1 MNALLVAT
9 SKFLSLVLRHKPET
23 IGLVLDQHGWADVDE
38 LIRLSNEHGKQLSR
52 ELLEEVVE
60 KNEKKRF
67 TISADGSRIRANQG
81 HSVSVD
87 VELVPV
93 EPPTLLFHGTVPRFL
108 ESIRLHGLRRGNRLH
123 VHLSADEQTA
133 KIVGARRG
141 DPVVLR
147 ITAHAMFQDGYVFYV
162 SENGVWLTEH
172 VPPQFLEYPE

>member
-1 MNALLVAT
+1 M
-9 SKFLSLVLRHKPET
+9 
-23 IGLVLDQHGWADVDE
+23 DE
-38 LIRLSNEHGKQLSR
+38 LIRLSNEQGKQLSR

-60 KNEKKRF
+60 KNEKRF

-81 HSVSVD
+81 HSVRVD

-93 EPPTLLFHGTVPRFL
+93 EPPMLSFHGTVQRFL
-108 ESIRLHGLRRGNRLH
+108 ESIRLNGLRRGNRLH

-141 DPVVLR
+141 NPVVLR

-162 SENGVWLTEH
+162 SEHGVWLTEH
-172 VPPQFLEYPE
+172 VPPQFLQYPE